1 MEEVLPQDIISG
13 KKYYVEYWGRENNR
27 GHTDPTQPHVLLKKY
42 YGRIDEE
49 DRGVLAL
56 RDAIQI
62 KNNGE
67 KIRVINDPFIT
78 VKPENPITFEQ
89 EQKRREDVNYYYK
102 FFKYND
108 YYLDDIKNK
117 EIQHKIPSLQTLAYR
132 QLSTN
137 DLDNARKNSNLINMY
152 EPGKLGGKKRKTK
165 RKKSKK
171 RKTKKNKSKRKKV

>member
-1 MEEVLPQDIISG
+1 MEEVLEQDIISG
-13 KKYYVEYWGRENNR
+13 KKYYIEYWGR
-27 GHTDPTQPHVLLKKY
+27 TDVTQPHVHLKTY

-56 RDAIQI
+56 RDAVQIQ
-62 KNNGE
+62 NGE
-67 KIRVINDPFIT
+67 KIPVVNNPFIT
-78 VKPENPITFEQ
+78 IKPENPITFEQ
-89 EQKRREDVNYYYK
+89 AQKRREDVNYYYK

-108 YYLDDIKNK
+108 YYLDDIK

-132 QLSTN
+132 KLNTS
-137 DLDNARKNSNLINMY
+137 DLYDARKNSNLINMY